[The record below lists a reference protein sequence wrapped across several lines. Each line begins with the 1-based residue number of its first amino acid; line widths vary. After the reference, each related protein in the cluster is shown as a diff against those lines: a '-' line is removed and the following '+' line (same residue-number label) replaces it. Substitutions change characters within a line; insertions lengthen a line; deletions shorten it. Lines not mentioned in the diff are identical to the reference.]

1 MDTAREGNRKRLIQ
15 RNLGFWGQS
24 SGETHY
30 LHDKEVEAT
39 SQKQSTAEE
48 RQRTYYLCQGL
59 SSQAGHKLATVKG
72 VGKGFSKP
80 KWRCQCKQGTA
91 EERRHVYP

>member
-1 MDTAREGNRKRLIQ
+1 MTAKFMECNGYSQGRKPQETNTEKPRI
-15 RNLGFWGQS
+15 LGTELRGK
-24 SGETHY
+24 THY

-72 VGKGFSKP
+72 VGKGFFKAKVALP
-80 KWRCQCKQGTA
+80 
-91 EERRHVYP
+91 V